1 MVHSYEGGIVPTAD
15 VNESLEEGLQSQWE
29 KSRDNMLEH
38 FREFR
43 FNLGLEEI
51 FSFIR
56 SINKYA
62 DNRTPWKLAKS
73 DHPDARKELRTCLA
87 TMLEALRLVSVAISP
102 VMPQV
107 HAQIHERMNLEPS
120 KFWKD
125 EMVWGNTLVG
135 KKLQEKIILF
145 PRE

>member
-1 MVHSYEGGIVPTAD
+1 MIHSYEGGIAPTPE
-15 VNESLEEGLQSQWE
+15 VNEGFEQGLQSHWE
-29 KSRDNMLEH
+29 KSRGSMLAH
-38 FREFR
+38 FLEFR

-120 KFWKD
+120 KFWKE
-125 EMVWGNTLVG
+125 EMVWGNTLAG

-145 PRE
+145 PRK